1 MNRLSVDIGSNT
13 AKCLLADTKGGR
25 CVRIWE
31 DTVDCRI
38 LGGGG
43 SLVPNAA
50 ELVSGAIRR
59 FVSHA
64 ENLAGEMETLVTATS
79 AMRDAPEAAEVAE
92 RVRRNTGYAV
102 RVLSEYEEAKYSY
115 LGAMGDELIPAAD
128 RYAFF
133 DLGGGSLEVAFG
145 GRFEMSSAF
154 SFPVGAVAMTRR
166 FSCGDGGCCEMESL
180 ADFLR
185 GVFDSSK
192 LPRIRPGGILVGT
205 GGAVAAARLMKA
217 KCGFAGAENEL
228 SADMIGEMARILN
241 ALPVRERAST
251 YSIPQSRADIIVAA
265 FVVLET
271 LMRSLGAEIFL
282 QTFRNL
288 RYGLVCA
295 DCLWKGSD

>member
-1 MNRLSVDIGSNT
+1 MRRLSVDIGSNT
-13 AKCLLADTKGGR
+13 AKCLLADLAGEK
-25 CVRIWE
+25 CVRVWE

-38 LGGGG
+38 LGDGGA
-43 SLVPNAA
+43 LVPNAA
-50 ELVSGAIRR
+50 ELVSGAVCR

-64 ENLAGEMETLVTATS
+64 ESLAGEMEVLVTATS
-79 AMRDAPEAAEVAE
+79 AMRNAPEAAEVAE
-92 RVRRNTGYAV
+92 RVRRSSGYAV

-115 LGAMGDELIPAAD
+115 LGAMGDELIPPAAG
-128 RYAFF
+128 YAFF

-166 FSCGDGGCCEMESL
+166 FFCGADGGCAMENL

-192 LPRIRPGGILVGT
+192 LPRIPPSGILVGT

-228 SADMIGEMARILN
+228 SADMIGEMARILD
-241 ALPVRERAST
+241 ALPARERASA
-251 YSIPQSRADIIVAA
+251 YSIPPSRADIIVAA
-265 FVVLET
+265 FVVLEV
-271 LMRSLGAEIFL
+271 LMRSLGAEHFL

-295 DCLWKGSD
+295 DCLWGGSD